1 MPHKLFLI
9 TRQKTKTTNGFTN
22 DMSTDIKLSK
32 TLTSKANQ
40 SGGSFGSWLD
50 NIGKKVL
57 TIVAIPFPL
66 DDLSIL
72 VTNIAS
78 NAIKKIERKI
88 SENRAARTGKGI
100 TLFISNEDINDIIKI
115 VKSLEHSLL
124 MKLLKQ

>member
-1 MPHKLFLI
+1 
-9 TRQKTKTTNGFTN
+9 
-22 DMSTDIKLSK
+22 MSTDIKLSK

-72 VTNIAS
+72 VTNIVS

-115 VKSLEHSLL
+115 VKSLEHS
-124 MKLLKQ
+124 

>member
-1 MPHKLFLI
+1 
-9 TRQKTKTTNGFTN
+9 
-22 DMSTDIKLSK
+22 MSTDIKLSK

-115 VKSLEHSLL
+115 VKSLEHS
-124 MKLLKQ
+124 